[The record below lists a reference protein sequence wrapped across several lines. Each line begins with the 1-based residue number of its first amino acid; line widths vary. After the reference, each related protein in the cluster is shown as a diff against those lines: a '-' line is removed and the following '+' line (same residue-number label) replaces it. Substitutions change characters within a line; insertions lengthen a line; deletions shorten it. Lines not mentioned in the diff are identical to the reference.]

1 VPIPKKTLSEVAD
14 SLRDREVLNFQK
26 IIGVFSLC
34 FIKSKGKWEGGV
46 KWLNAMG
53 SDSKYWMRNEFTMEW
68 IKLANIRLHKVIPWK
83 ETFSMIPF
91 DDLSFVLE
99 QLARFGFK
107 AVNSTIKNKIS
118 KKL

>member
-1 VPIPKKTLSEVAD
+1 MHKFIIFCRKRRGIYPKE
-14 SLRDREVLNFQK
+14 
-26 IIGVFSLC
+26 
-34 FIKSKGKWEGGV
+34 
-46 KWLNAMG
+46 
-53 SDSKYWMRNEFTMEW
+53 